1 MGDSRAASC
10 CGCSSPVGLCH
21 GAGCREGS
29 AGPTAPVGRGRAMDE
44 AGASVSLCAS
54 VGALEASSEV
64 AVSPRSP
71 GEPGLAGDT
80 AGAPCTSP
88 SPPPGEVA
96 GLSPACPARRETCPG
111 FSAAPDT
118 VPFSGARW
126 DDSVVPTAPSSASP
140 ASPDPGAAGPAVTPP
155 VPLSASSH
163 CVVSSPSASGL
174 GMEEGA
180 LPSPWLSP
188 GRVTPS
194 PAAPV
199 AVASSAVTRG
209 PGGLPV
215 VGSAPAAAGGR
226 AVGRDVALS
235 VGSKSAPSLVTD
247 ARTSANR
254 GVAPGGAAGVAPITP
269 SSELGVKAGWG
280 VKTKAA
286 AETVW
291 FPWDA
296 LRAVATSVTA
306 WGSPLGACVAAPGL
320 GQASASLPAAG
331 AALVT
336 VSKSASAPEGKVG
349 LAGRPVRML
358 WVVSVS
364 ATALLVPAVP
374 AVGAPRASLC
384 AAVGEAVWAPSGP
397 SVLSGTATAA
407 PSPAGSTGQGV
418 NGGNGARSPLLLGW
432 EHRGWWDS
440 GAGGDTKQAGAA
452 DTRVAAQRGIFRLY
466 FAPSWRG
473 TELCRLRAALA
484 TLCLAA
490 ETPLGAALRFLIFWG
505 V

>member
-1 MGDSRAASC
+1 MGDGRAASC

-29 AGPTAPVGRGRAMDE
+29 AGPTAPVGRGRAMDG
-44 AGASVSLCAS
+44 AGASVPLCAS

-88 SPPPGEVA
+88 SPPPAGPGEVA
-96 GLSPACPARRETCPG
+96 GLSPACPARREACPG
-111 FSAAPDT
+111 FSAAPDA

-126 DDSVVPTAPSSASP
+126 DESVVPTAPSTASP
-140 ASPDPGAAGPAVTPP
+140 ASPDPGAAGPAVTPT
-155 VPLSASSH
+155 VPLRTSSRR
-163 CVVSSPSASGL
+163 VVSSPSASGL

-188 GRVTPS
+188 GRVSPS

-199 AVASSAVTRG
+199 AVASPWLSSAVTRG

-226 AVGRDVALS
+226 VVGRDVALS
-235 VGSKSAPSLVTD
+235 AGTKSAPSLVTD
-247 ARTSANR
+247 ARTSLLVSANT
-254 GVAPGGAAGVAPITP
+254 GVAPGGAAGAAPVAP
-269 SSELGVKAGWG
+269 SSELGVKAGWR

-286 AETVW
+286 GETVW

-296 LRAVATSVTA
+296 LWAVAASVTA

-320 GQASASLPAAG
+320 GPASASLPAAG
-331 AALVT
+331 ALVAVT
-336 VSKSASAPEGKVG
+336 KSVSAPEGKAG
-349 LAGRPVRML
+349 LAGRPARML

-364 ATALLVPAVP
+364 ATAVLVPAVP
-374 AVGAPRASLC
+374 SGGAPRASLC
-384 AAVGEAVWAPSGP
+384 AAVGEAAWAPRGP

-418 NGGNGARSPLLLGW
+418 NGGDGASSTLLLGW
-432 EHRGWWDS
+432 EHRGRWDS
-440 GAGGDTKQAGAA
+440 GAGGDTKQAGGCRYTCAC
-452 DTRVAAQRGIFRLY
+452 TKGNFPPLFCSFVA
-466 FAPSWRG
+466 WD
-473 TELCRLRAALA
+473 RAL
-484 TLCLAA
+484 LS
-490 ETPLGAALRFLIFWG
+490 
-505 V
+505 